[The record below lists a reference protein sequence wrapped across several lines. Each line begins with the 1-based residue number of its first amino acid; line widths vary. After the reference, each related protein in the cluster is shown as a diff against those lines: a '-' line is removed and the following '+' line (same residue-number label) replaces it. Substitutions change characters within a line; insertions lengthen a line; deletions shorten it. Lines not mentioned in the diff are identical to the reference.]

1 MLSFDHDSEDAVDKT
16 AMTGKTD
23 RRVTITTSHPTD
35 EKKQKGLLD
44 SKHRSQ
50 SLALRHHNSPKQS
63 LLGSLNEDRFSEDF
77 EEANSERETSR
88 SFRGLSKHLDE
99 NGSVNFAEEEYDEEL
114 DYHGFDKE
122 LVDWSQHL
130 QRIHAKKAEKKCER
144 TPMGEYI
151 IPQDGKPLT
160 QQALAT
166 PGPSDYSPK
175 VGLSKPSAP
184 HYSIVGK
191 TKHNQEQNFPGP
203 SKYQTGTDLIWKN
216 KTITVKGKGTMVSVK
231 QDRGDW
237 DESVGPATY
246 YVKHGNLGSA
256 APKHAIGMKGVF
268 CSGPPDSLVQPV
280 DTRGFSTPGPAEYHP
295 KLAYWGDRM
304 EKSFGLSPKKREPK
318 SLPGPAE
325 YNISRDRTHGPSYS
339 FGTRLKEN
347 IVTGS
352 HTPGPGA
359 YQIGTT
365 IGKSVA
371 KSIAGR
377 QIFKNNDNRPSPNT
391 YILPSSFGKTNML
404 TMTYRPFE
412 TAVEASPGPAEYE
425 PRNENLRK
433 GPEFTCGRRCRL
445 SYPDVLHHWDQARNL
460 NPDVS
465 PLSYN
470 PNRDFS
476 KNDKPTYS
484 IGKRFKEK
492 NADSPGPASYNVSVA
507 KQQKGTKQPSF
518 SIGKRIEKNIVK
530 DGPGPAAYYPEP
542 KINGPS
548 YSMSGWNVKKRVI
561 SSYPA
566 ANAYTV
572 GSNQTR
578 KGLGKG
584 PSVTLK
590 GRPSPFLYSGF
601 SRPIQA

>member
-191 TKHNQEQNFPGP
+191 TKHNQ
-203 SKYQTGTDLIWKN
+203 
-216 KTITVKGKGTMVSVK
+216 
-231 QDRGDW
+231 
-237 DESVGPATY
+237 
-246 YVKHGNLGSA
+246 
-256 APKHAIGMKGVF
+256 
-268 CSGPPDSLVQPV
+268 
-280 DTRGFSTPGPAEYHP
+280 GFSTPGPAEYHP